1 MTRSFDAISL
11 NLALRFIF
19 LWQIL
24 FTCALCFIPFF
35 IITGSILSLL
45 FYLTIALC
53 VMTLVHCLSLFG
65 YLSIAVFLF

>member
-19 LWQIL
+19 LLHIL
-24 FTCALCFIPFF
+24 FACALCFIPFF

-45 FYLTIALC
+45 FYLTIVLC
-53 VMTLVHCLSLFG
+53 VMTLVHCLSFFG
-65 YLSIAVFLF
+65 TLSIAVFLF

>member
-19 LWQIL
+19 LLQIL
-24 FTCALCFIPFF
+24 FACALCFIPFF

-53 VMTLVHCLSLFG
+53 VMMLVHCLSSFG
-65 YLSIAVFLF
+65 TLSTAVFLF